1 MNAQRVLITGAASGL
16 GAALAQAFTAR
27 GDEVLATDL
36 DELDVTYDEDWE
48 RARARVEQQWG
59 GLDVLVNNAGIAT
72 GGRIDVAD
80 LEEWHRAIE
89 VNLLGAVRGCRTFV
103 PMFKRQRSGTIVNI
117 ASLAGL
123 VHPPA
128 MASYTATKAGVVA
141 LSESLRHELR
151 PWGIDVVAVCPG
163 FFRTN
168 LATSVASADPV
179 TAELTGSLIA
189 RSDLT
194 ADDIAAAV
202 LAELGSVGVIL
213 PDAAARA
220 AVALKRNAPAE
231 YEAQQVAFAERV
243 HARA

>member
-1 MNAQRVLITGAASGL
+1 
-16 GAALAQAFTAR
+16 
-27 GDEVLATDL
+27 
-36 DELDVTYDEDWE
+36 
-48 RARARVEQQWG
+48 
-59 GLDVLVNNAGIAT
+59 
-72 GGRIDVAD
+72 
-80 LEEWHRAIE
+80 
-89 VNLLGAVRGCRTFV
+89 
-103 PMFKRQRSGTIVNI
+103 
-117 ASLAGL
+117 
-123 VHPPA
+123 

-141 LSESLRHELR
+141 LSESLRHELK